1 MSDPNKLD
9 SLVNRLASEAIAYKS
24 LAVRSA
30 ESEAEHKRERAKAFL
45 RARSE
50 GGTVGDAEAKSEADP
65 VVSDLYAKRLAAA
78 AVADSQKELIRSLR
92 AAIDAEQT
100 NRADM
105 RAADIAAARGYGGA
119 A

>member
-1 MSDPNKLD
+1 MSSRLD
-9 SLVNRLASEAIAYKS
+9 QLVNRLASEAVAYKS
-24 LAVRSA
+24 LAVRA
-30 ESEAEHKRERAKAFL
+30 GECEAEHKKERAKSFL
-45 RARSE
+45 RARAE

-65 VVSDLYAKRLAAA
+65 VVSDLYAKRLSAA

-105 RAADIAAARGYGGA
+105 RAADVAAARGFGGA
-119 A
+119 S